1 MSSFSRTEG
10 SLGKDFNPLAKNVNY
25 QLQGIPV
32 ISSTQLLS
40 LPMLKQVVLMQSY
53 IDRPIM
59 ADSPRWYL
67 DKQMRKLAAIPPCP
81 NVPDWI
87 VAQREDINDDMLAK
101 LGIEYNAEEESDD
114 NFEVDQGTTA

>member
-1 MSSFSRTEG
+1 
-10 SLGKDFNPLAKNVNY
+10 
-25 QLQGIPV
+25 
-32 ISSTQLLS
+32 
-40 LPMLKQVVLMQSY
+40 MQSY

-101 LGIEYNAEEESDD
+101 LGIEYNAEEEGDD
-114 NFEVDQGTTA
+114 NFEVDQGAPA

>member
-1 MSSFSRTEG
+1 M
-10 SLGKDFNPLAKNVNY
+10 GKDFNPLAKNVSY
-25 QLQGIPV
+25 QLQAVPV

-53 IDRPIM
+53 IDRPII

-67 DKQMRKLAAIPPCP
+67 DKKMKKLAALPPAP

-101 LGIEYNAEEESDD
+101 LGIDYDPNAEEEN
-114 NFEVDQGTTA
+114 NFEVDEG

>member
-1 MSSFSRTEG
+1 
-10 SLGKDFNPLAKNVNY
+10 
-25 QLQGIPV
+25 
-32 ISSTQLLS
+32 
-40 LPMLKQVVLMQSY
+40 MQSY

-67 DKQMRKLAAIPPCP
+67 DKNMRKLAKIPPSP

-101 LGIEYNAEEESDD
+101 LGIEYDENSADD
-114 NFEVDQGTTA
+114 DTFEVDEPQA